1 MKEHFTLRYTS
12 SEDNDTV
19 MELDMNFDN
28 PTDEIL
34 VKRLNDWLKVIGK
47 DKVSV
52 SMSANVSAN
61 VSAGVSAN
69 VSANANANEFIYSHL
84 NDIIEH

>member
-69 VSANANANEFIYSHL
+69 ANANEFIYSHL

>member
-34 VKRLNDWLKVIGK
+34 VQRLNDWLKVIGK
-47 DKVSV
+47 NKVSV
-52 SMSANVSAN
+52 SMSAGVSAN
-61 VSAGVSAN
+61 VSAGVS
-69 VSANANANEFIYSHL
+69 ANANEFIYSHL